1 MTSERKT
8 TTDHEEIRSW
18 VEEHGGL
25 PAAVKNTLAGDAAG
39 VLYLDFPG
47 ADKKDVAEMT
57 WEQFFKTFDRQNLAL
72 AYEGALSASDG
83 APSWQLVDRATGE
96 SVMA

>member
-1 MTSERKT
+1 MASERK
-8 TTDHEEIRSW
+8 TTDHEEIRRW

-47 ADKKDVAEMT
+47 ADKKDVDEMT

-72 AYEGALSASDG
+72 ACEDAPPTGDG
-83 APSWQLVDRATGE
+83 APSWQLVDRNTGE
-96 SVMA
+96 PVTA